1 MISMKLKE
9 IVELIE
15 TFAPLQYQES
25 YDNSG
30 LAVGNVD
37 MEITGVLLCTDI
49 TSEVIDEAVQQGANL
64 VLSHHPVIFS
74 PLKRLTGKTDTERII
89 IRALQSNIALYC
101 AHTNMDNISDGVN
114 QKICEKIGTR
124 HNRILVPMP
133 NRLRKLV
140 TYVPGDHAEAVRN
153 ALFSA
158 GAGHIGKYDSCSYN
172 IEGMGSFR
180 AQEGASPY
188 VGKIGDI
195 HFENEIRIETIFPVE
210 IKNKVIGALLRAHPY
225 EEVAYDIYALENTFE
240 RAGAGM
246 MGELDQE
253 MDEQTFL
260 QHVKSAF
267 QCKVIRHSNLRGRK
281 IKKIA
286 VCGGSGAYLIHDAIA
301 AGADVFLTG
310 EIKYHQFF
318 EAEGQILLLDIGHYE
333 SEKFTI
339 EIFYDILQKKLTNFA
354 VHFSTINTSPIYYF

>member
-15 TFAPLQYQES
+15 SFAPLQYQES

-30 LAVGNVD
+30 LAVGDGD
-37 MEITGVLLCTDI
+37 MEITRVLLCTDI
-49 TSEVIDEAVQQGANL
+49 SSEVIDEAVQQGANL

-74 PLKRLTGKTDTERII
+74 PLKRLTGKTSTERII
-89 IRALQSNIALYC
+89 LRAIQNNIALYC
-101 AHTNMDNISDGVN
+101 AHTNMDNILDGVN
-114 QKICEKIGTR
+114 HKICEKIGTQ
-124 HNRILVPMP
+124 HNRILAPMP

-140 TYVPGDHAEAVRN
+140 TYVPADHAEAVRN

-172 IEGMGSFR
+172 LEGTGSFR
-180 AQEGASPY
+180 AQEGALPY
-188 VGKIGDI
+188 AGKIGDL
-195 HFENEIRIETIFPVE
+195 HFENEIRIETVFPAE

-225 EEVAYDIYALENTFE
+225 EEVAYDIYSLENTYE

-246 MGELDQE
+246 IGELDQE
-253 MDEQTFL
+253 MDEQTFM
-260 QHVKSAF
+260 QHVKAAF
-267 QCKVIRHSNLRGRK
+267 QCKAIRHSNLTGRK
-281 IKKIA
+281 IKKVA
-286 VCGGSGAYLIHDAIA
+286 VCGGSGAFMIHDAIS
-301 AGADVFLTG
+301 AGADVFVTG

>member
-15 TFAPLQYQES
+15 SFAPLQYQEP

-30 LAVGNVD
+30 LAVGDVN

-49 TSEVIDEAVQQGANL
+49 TSDVIDEAVQQDANL
-64 VLSHHPVIFS
+64 VLSHHPVIFA
-74 PLKRLTGKTDTERII
+74 PLKRLTGKTSTERIVLKAI
-89 IRALQSNIALYC
+89 QNNIALYC
-101 AHTNMDNISDGVN
+101 SHTNMDNIYDGVN
-114 QKICEKIGTR
+114 IKICEKIGT
-124 HNRILVPMP
+124 HQNRILAPLP
-133 NRLRKLV
+133 NHLRKLV
-140 TYVPGDHAEAVRN
+140 TYVPAEHAEAVRN

-158 GAGHIGKYDSCSYN
+158 GAGNIGKYDSCSYN

-180 AQEGASPY
+180 AQAGTSPF
-188 VGKIGDI
+188 VGKIGDL
-195 HFENEIRIETIFPVE
+195 HFENEIRIETVFPAE

-225 EEVAYDIYALENTFE
+225 EEVAYDIYSLENTFE
-240 RAGAGM
+240 KAGAGM
-246 MGELDQE
+246 IGELDEE
-253 MDEQTFL
+253 MDEQAFM
-260 QHVKSAF
+260 QHVKTAF
-267 QCKVIRHSNLRGRK
+267 QCKIIRHSDLAGRK
-281 IKKIA
+281 IKKVA
-286 VCGGSGAYLIHDAIA
+286 VCGGSGAFLIHDAIA
-301 AGADVFLTG
+301 AGADVFITG